1 MCADLGYSAVNWTT
15 VGNAYPASEYNELN
29 GETTHCLF
37 MLMLQFATCSSACV
51 LLLALASSKGSG
63 TWSGVS
69 ELLETGFEA
78 LVERCC
84 HRDRQQ
90 RRASTAA
97 TYRARLRQ
105 KSARKD
111 LV

>member
-1 MCADLGYSAVNWTT
+1 MNWTT
-15 VGNAYPASEYNELN
+15 VGNAYPEREYDELY
-29 GETTHCLF
+29 GETTHCLW
-37 MLMLQFATCSSACV
+37 MLMLQFATCSAACV

-63 TWSGVS
+63 SWSGVS

-90 RRASTAA
+90 RRMSTVA
-97 TYRARLRQ
+97 TYHAGLQKRSRSKDRL
-105 KSARKD
+105 
-111 LV
+111 